1 VIEASE
7 INDSVDRQEEVHP
20 LATKLARE
28 QEIYAGYRLQAERLR
43 HGYGKWDEFRI
54 PMDVDLDRVPVKAEV
69 RERLMAARPTTVG
82 EVLRIPGVTEADA
95 ATLVAFL
102 TAQATSV
109 SRETSPSVDEDD
121 DA

>member
-1 VIEASE
+1 
-7 INDSVDRQEEVHP
+7 
-20 LATKLARE
+20 
-28 QEIYAGYRLQAERLR
+28 
-43 HGYGKWDEFRI
+43 
-54 PMDVDLDRVPVKAEV
+54 MDVDLDRVPVKAEV